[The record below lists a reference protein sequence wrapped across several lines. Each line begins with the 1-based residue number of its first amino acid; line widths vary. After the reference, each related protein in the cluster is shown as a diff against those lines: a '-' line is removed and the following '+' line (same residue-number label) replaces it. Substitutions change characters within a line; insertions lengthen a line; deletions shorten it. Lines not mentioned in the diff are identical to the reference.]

1 MKLTH
6 KKTLAWAAAMAFVMA
21 APLAQANQIVNGDFE
36 SGDFAGWTQSGD
48 LADFIGI
55 DGFAAHSGDFGAF
68 FGNTDPAGI
77 SQSFATT
84 AGQSYTVD
92 FWLMLQ
98 DGATPNNF
106 SWSWNGAAQGSGLTD
121 VARIDNF
128 QEFSFT
134 VTAAGA
140 SSSLAFSF
148 QNPNSYWLIDDI
160 SVNASV
166 AAVPEPETYA
176 LMGAGLML
184 VAGMVHR
191 RRKAG

>member
-6 KKTLAWAAAMAFVMA
+6 KKTWAWAAAMAFVMA

-36 SGDFAGWTQSGD
+36 SGDFTGWTQSGD
-48 LADFIGI
+48 PADFVAV
-55 DGFAAHSGDFGAF
+55 DGSAAHSGDFGAL
-68 FGNTDPAGI
+68 FGSTDPSGI
-77 SQSFATT
+77 SQSFATV

-92 FWLMLQ
+92 FWLML
-98 DGATPNNF
+98 DDSARPNNF
-106 SWSWNGAAQGSGLTD
+106 SWSWNGAAQTPSLSDAAGFG
-121 VARIDNF
+121 F

-140 SSSLAFSF
+140 SSSLAFNF
-148 QNPNSYWLIDDI
+148 QNPQSYWLIDDI

-176 LMGAGLML
+176 LMGVGLML
-184 VAGMVHR
+184 VAGMVHK

>member
-21 APLAQANQIVNGDFE
+21 APLAQANQVLNGGFE

-48 LADFIGI
+48 PADFVAV
-55 DGFAAHSGDFGAF
+55 DGFAAHSGNSGAAFGS
-68 FGNTDPAGI
+68 TDPSGI
-77 SQSFATT
+77 SQSFATV

-98 DGATPNNF
+98 DSAQPNAF
-106 SWSWNGAAQGSGLTD
+106 SWSWNGAAQEPNLSN
-121 VARIDNF
+121 VAGFGF

-134 VTAAGA
+134 MTAAGT
-140 SSSLAFSF
+140 SSSLAFNF
-148 QNPNSYWLIDDI
+148 LNPQSYWLIDDI